1 MNEYVRT
8 RSRLR
13 LVLLMSE
20 SKEMIFQF
28 VSLGILLRHVYCV
41 ISFVCVL
48 VGISGRLESS
58 HYERFVYMSCESI

>member
-1 MNEYVRT
+1 MNEHVRT

-28 VSLGILLRHVYCV
+28 VSLGILLRHVSRVLCYDLNLV
-41 ISFVCVL
+41 IMSGLFICL
-48 VGISGRLESS
+48 VNQ
-58 HYERFVYMSCESI
+58 YSIIG